1 MMSLSVAS
9 MDEIIHSAPWR
20 PWVKSSILPAFLFVS
35 LPTFEFVVSNIN
47 SLTFFVCMCR
57 WLQAGPSKNP
67 KVQGNVQNVCCHDL
81 CCCFASHCFVP
92 LPLWRPWMK
101 SFIVPPGVHG
111 EVIHSASGH
120 ICFPPNIRVCC
131 FQHPVISTR

>member
-1 MMSLSVAS
+1 MSPTVAS
-9 MDEIIHSAPWR
+9 MDESIHSAPWR
-20 PWVKSSILPAFLFVS
+20 PWVKSSIVPAAIFVS
-35 LPTFEFVVSNIN
+35 LPTFEFVSNIN
-47 SLTFFVCMCR
+47 SLTFSFACAGGFE
-57 WLQAGPSKNP
+57 LDQAKIRKY
-67 KVQGNVQNVCCHDL
+67 KVMLQNVRRHDL

-111 EVIHSASGH
+111 EVIHSASCH